1 MTGKK
6 YNVGII
12 GYGWVSGA
20 HIAAINATAHAQVTA
35 IYSSRKLDS
44 TQISLRHGEGVK
56 CYNDVA
62 AMLADP
68 TVHVVSICS
77 YPQDHKKHAVAA
89 AQARK
94 HLIIEKPLALNW
106 EDCLEIQKASARERQ
121 ALRDLPAPDTSLD
134 EEHERRLDCLRHC
147 LKSLPADQVD
157 LIFNY
162 YQGEK
167 TEKIKH
173 RKTLANRLRIS
184 LNTLRMRALRLRE
197 KLEACVEQGL
207 IA

>member
-1 MTGKK
+1 MLTQEAFDRLLGSFDSNREVAGEK
-6 YNVGII
+6 YQETHADLIRFFEWRGCPFPDQH
-12 GYGWVSGA
+12 A
-20 HIAAINATAHAQVTA
+20 DEAINRVAKKVFVGEEIRDLAK
-35 IYSSRKLDS
+35 YSF
-44 TQISLRHGEGVK
+44 GV
-56 CYNDVA
+56 
-62 AMLADP
+62 
-68 TVHVVSICS
+68 
-77 YPQDHKKHAVAA
+77 
-89 AQARK
+89 AR
-94 HLIIEKPLALNW
+94 LL
-106 EDCLEIQKASARERQ
+106 CLEIQKASARERQ

-147 LKSLPADQVD
+147 LKSLTAAEVD

-167 TEKIKH
+167 SEKIKH
-173 RKTLANRLRIS
+173 RKTLATRLRIS